1 MSVASQPLPAF
12 QRYQAEFT
20 SHIRNPVAVPRP
32 AGVKARGMAVYK
44 EIVFNNMMSTLTAC
58 FPVAKRTLGV
68 RLWTKVVR
76 TFFAQH
82 ACRTPLFRQIPEEF
96 LRWLESDPMEN
107 LPMYLYSL
115 AHYEWVELAIAL
127 SEADIAADRYVAE
140 GDLLSG
146 RPVLAPALKVL
157 QYPFPVQQI
166 SPKFKPTEPD
176 EQPTYILTFR
186 NLDDEVRFIVLN
198 PVSARLVNLLAET
211 QLTGAGAL
219 QVIANEL
226 QHPKPEVV
234 QQGGLEILENL
245 RAEQAIWG
253 VFK

>member
-1 MSVASQPLPAF
+1 MSAVTPQQPAF

-20 SHIRNPVAVPRP
+20 GHIRNPMAVPRP
-32 AGVKARGMAVYK
+32 KGVKARGMAVYK

-107 LPMYLYSL
+107 LPVYLYSL

-127 SEADIAADRYVAE
+127 SEADVDADRYAVD
-140 GDLLSG
+140 GDLLAG

-166 SPKFKPTEPD
+166 SPNFKPTEPD
-176 EQPTYILTFR
+176 DQPTHILAFR
-186 NLDDEVRFIVLN
+186 NFEDEVRFIVLN
-198 PVSARLVNLLAET
+198 PVSARLVNLLVEGRF
-211 QLTGAGAL
+211 TGAEAL
-219 QVIANEL
+219 QVIATEL